1 MSDTKHHCSFCAK
14 SQDDVARLVQGQPGT
29 CICNE
34 CIELCGQ
41 LIKDEEKGGIS
52 HTQGSESLPKPK
64 EITEHLRQY
73 VIDQEK
79 PQKQLAVALY
89 NHYKRLHGRH
99 KQDDLEIGKS
109 NVLMIGP
116 TGSGKTLLDK
126 SLAKKLQVPFTIVD
140 ATTLTE
146 AGYVGEDVENIVQK
160 LLQVCEYD
168 VEKAET
174 GIIYIDEIDKITRK
188 SDSPSITRD
197 VSGEGVQQAL
207 LKLIEGSVVSVPP
220 QGGRK
225 HPNQEYIQ
233 VDTSNILFIC
243 AGAFAGLDKVIESR
257 TAKSGIGF
265 GASISKKPKKDQ
277 VNKLLRLVQ
286 PEDLIRYGLIPEF
299 VGRLPILSVLDE
311 LDEKALIRIL
321 TEPKDS
327 LVRQYQYLFD
337 MEGVQLDFTE
347 AALRAIAAESVK
359 KKAGARGLRAI
370 IERILLDV
378 MYEVPSAEKLTKVVV
393 DESVILEQSE
403 PLLVFDKTDKQ
414 EGFM

>member
-1 MSDTKHHCSFCAK
+1 M
-14 SQDDVARLVQGQPGT
+14 
-29 CICNE
+29 
-34 CIELCGQ
+34 
-41 LIKDEEKGGIS
+41 
-52 HTQGSESLPKPK
+52 
-64 EITEHLRQY
+64 
-73 VIDQEK
+73 
-79 PQKQLAVALY
+79 
-89 NHYKRLHGRH
+89 
-99 KQDDLEIGKS
+99 
-109 NVLMIGP
+109 
-116 TGSGKTLLDK
+116 
-126 SLAKKLQVPFTIVD
+126 
-140 ATTLTE
+140 
-146 AGYVGEDVENIVQK
+146 
-160 LLQVCEYD
+160 
-168 VEKAET
+168 
-174 GIIYIDEIDKITRK
+174 
-188 SDSPSITRD
+188 
-197 VSGEGVQQAL
+197 
-207 LKLIEGSVVSVPP
+207 
-220 QGGRK
+220 
-225 HPNQEYIQ
+225 
-233 VDTSNILFIC
+233 
-243 AGAFAGLDKVIESR
+243 
-257 TAKSGIGF
+257 
-265 GASISKKPKKDQ
+265 
-277 VNKLLRLVQ
+277 NKLLRLVQ